1 MAAQENAEAELA
13 FANTAYEI
21 ANETFAYV
29 NEELILRQEE
39 ANARAL
45 QKERTRVFNMVKSDV
60 KLVSGIVEQID
71 SRVKWISDRM
81 EEIEK
86 AALRPPE
93 NGVDMYAVNH
103 RDDNPGFITCGV
115 ASLDN

>member
-1 MAAQENAEAELA
+1 
-13 FANTAYEI
+13 
-21 ANETFAYV
+21 
-29 NEELILRQEE
+29 
-39 ANARAL
+39 
-45 QKERTRVFNMVKSDV
+45 
-60 KLVSGIVEQID
+60 
-71 SRVKWISDRM
+71 M

-86 AALRPPE
+86 AALRAPE